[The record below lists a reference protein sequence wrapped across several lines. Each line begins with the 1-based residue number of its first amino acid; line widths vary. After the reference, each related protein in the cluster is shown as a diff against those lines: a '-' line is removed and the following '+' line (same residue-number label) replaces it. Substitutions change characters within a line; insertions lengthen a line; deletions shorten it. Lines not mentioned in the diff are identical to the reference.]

1 MKGRPPRQ
9 GATNARLA
17 IRQAI
22 QAIKPPRRTRP
33 AATAPRVPP
42 AASPIP
48 PLTRS
53 DALSDLASDTTQCMS
68 NSSFLSDLQQSSSSS
83 SVLLAAVSDV
93 VTNNTSI
100 RRAAVVHG
108 CPRTTLHRAVQ
119 AHKYVCVLNVLWFTF
134 GSRVVLSLVPCGRIR
149 AHCTRTWRA
158 MGPLRT
164 VGRCPL
170 SYSCIHWV

>member
-22 QAIKPPRRTRP
+22 QAIKPPRRRRL
-33 AATAPRVPP
+33 AATAPRVAPS
-42 AASPIP
+42 ASPIP

-119 AHKYVCVLNVLWFTF
+119 AHKHVCVCVSVSVLGLGLGLGCTSCCCCCCAHSDIATF
-134 GSRVVLSLVPCGRIR
+134 RPRSDLLSQER
-149 AHCTRTWRA
+149 
-158 MGPLRT
+158 
-164 VGRCPL
+164 
-170 SYSCIHWV
+170 

>member
-1 MKGRPPRQ
+1 MITYDYRSCRYRSTFVHPNLTSLPRPFRDVVPMKGRPPRK
-9 GATNARLA
+9 GATKARLA

-22 QAIKPPRRTRP
+22 QAIKPPRRTGP
-33 AATAPRVPP
+33 AATAPRVAP

-68 NSSFLSDLQQSSSSS
+68 NSSFLSELQQSSSSS

-108 CPRTTLHRAVQ
+108 CPRTTLH
-119 AHKYVCVLNVLWFTF
+119 
-134 GSRVVLSLVPCGRIR
+134 
-149 AHCTRTWRA
+149 
-158 MGPLRT
+158 
-164 VGRCPL
+164 
-170 SYSCIHWV
+170 

>member
-22 QAIKPPRRTRP
+22 QAIKPPRRRRP

-93 VTNNTSI
+93 VANNTSI

-119 AHKYVCVLNVLWFTF
+119 AHKYVCVCVCVCVRVRVRVRVSVRVRVRVHMLLLLLLLLCTF
-134 GSRVVLSLVPCGRIR
+134 
-149 AHCTRTWRA
+149 
-158 MGPLRT
+158 
-164 VGRCPL
+164 
-170 SYSCIHWV
+170 